1 MILMYKLLQKEVVKE
16 DPAVTARRKEFLM
29 SSTPEVLRAKVA
41 EAKEREQEENSAQ
54 VVFFPTALNCHV
66 RQDECSVLNMR
77 NSESVLQLCASSTSP
92 PPCLPQTKPGDLL
105 PQLRFMS
112 DDVETCGVGK
122 ISRLDGSNVLATLE
136 GKADKKKSFPFR

>member
-1 MILMYKLLQKEVVKE
+1 MLFQKEVVKE

-41 EAKEREQEENSAQ
+41 EAKEREQEEENGAQ

-66 RQDECSVLNMR
+66 RQDECSDLNMK
-77 NSESVLQLCASSTSP
+77 NCESVLQLCATSTSP
-92 PPCLPQTKPGDLL
+92 PPCLPPTKPGDLL

-112 DDVETCGVGK
+112 EDVETCGVEK
-122 ISRLDGSNVLATLE
+122 VLRLDGSNVLATLE

>member
-1 MILMYKLLQKEVVKE
+1 MLLQKEVVKE

-66 RQDECSVLNMR
+66 RQDECSDLNMK
-77 NSESVLQLCASSTSP
+77 NCE
-92 PPCLPQTKPGDLL
+92 K
-105 PQLRFMS
+105 
-112 DDVETCGVGK
+112 
-122 ISRLDGSNVLATLE
+122 N
-136 GKADKKKSFPFR
+136 

>member
-1 MILMYKLLQKEVVKE
+1 
-16 DPAVTARRKEFLM
+16 M

-41 EAKEREQEENSAQ
+41 EAREREQEEENGAQ

-66 RQDECSVLNMR
+66 RQDECSDLNMR

-92 PPCLPQTKPGDLL
+92 PPCLPPIRPGDLL
-105 PQLRFMS
+105 PQLRFVS
-112 DDVETCGVGK
+112 EDVETCGVEK
-122 ISRLDGSNVLATLE
+122 VSRLDGSNVLATLE

>member
-1 MILMYKLLQKEVVKE
+1 MVKE

-41 EAKEREQEENSAQ
+41 EAKEREQEEENSAQ

-92 PPCLPQTKPGDLL
+92 PPCLPPTKPGDLL
-105 PQLRFMS
+105 PQLRFKS
-112 DDVETCGVGK
+112 DDVETCGVEK
-122 ISRLDGSNVLATLE
+122 VSRLDGSNLLATLE
-136 GKADKKKSFPFR
+136 GKAEKNSS

>member
-1 MILMYKLLQKEVVKE
+1 
-16 DPAVTARRKEFLM
+16 M

-41 EAKEREQEENSAQ
+41 EAREREQEEENGAQ

-66 RQDECSVLNMR
+66 RQDECSDLNMK
-77 NSESVLQLCASSTSP
+77 NCESVLQLCASSTSP
-92 PPCLPQTKPGDLL
+92 PPCLPPTKPGDLL

-112 DDVETCGVGK
+112 EDVETCGVEK
-122 ISRLDGSNVLATLE
+122 VSRLDGSNVLATLE

>member
-122 ISRLDGSNVLATLE
+122 VSRLDGSNVLATLE

>member
-1 MILMYKLLQKEVVKE
+1 MLLQKEVVKE

-92 PPCLPQTKPGDLL
+92 PPCLPPTKPGDLL
-105 PQLRFMS
+105 PQLRFKS
-112 DDVETCGVGK
+112 EDVETCGVEK
-122 ISRLDGSNVLATLE
+122 VSRLDGPNLLATLE

>member
-112 DDVETCGVGK
+112 DDVETFGVGK
-122 ISRLDGSNVLATLE
+122 VSRLDGSNVLATLE